1 MAGPHRP
8 HGDCRRRGPGWPAS
22 WLARSRD
29 AALLMLLSAFGGFV
43 VRVHLEGLS
52 FGYDSAIDVL
62 GDASLALE
70 PGWTGVVGENGCG
83 KSTLLAL
90 IAGRLTPTRGRV
102 RREPKDARVVYCP
115 QEVEALDGAVRGFT
129 LAWDKASL
137 AWQARLGL
145 DPGDVD
151 RWPTL
156 SAGERKRWQIGAALA
171 RAPEVLL
178 LDEPTNHLDAEGRS
192 MLLGALRAWRGVGLL
207 VSHDRRLLDAL
218 TERTARLHRGELVLY
233 PGGYGAARPL
243 WLAERAGA
251 EERAAR
257 AERAL
262 RAERAR
268 LASERRRHDAAKGA
282 LPTRARAKGP
292 RDSDARSMARK
303 FAAQKAEA
311 RLGRG
316 VAKQGRAVAHA
327 AVERDRHRLTKERG
341 GAIALGHQ
349 GAARRWLCRLE
360 CERLRA
366 GTRVLARDLSLAIER
381 TSRVRIAGPNGAG
394 KSTLLTHLVQHAPD
408 RTSLL
413 VVPQELDRAQRLR
426 LIHEARALPPD
437 ARGRLL
443 QLAASLGLDPERAM
457 ASEGPSPG
465 EARKL
470 LIAGGLARRVAGIFL
485 DEPTNHLDL
494 PSIERLEGALA
505 AFPGALVL
513 ISHDDAFAE
522 ALTDT
527 TWHLAD
533 GHLEILR

>member
-1 MAGPHRP
+1 
-8 HGDCRRRGPGWPAS
+8 
-22 WLARSRD
+22 
-29 AALLMLLSAFGGFV
+29 MLLLAPGGFV

-52 FGYDSAIDVL
+52 FGYDSAIDIL

-70 PGWTGVVGENGCG
+70 PGWTGVVGENGSG
-83 KSTLLAL
+83 KTTLLAL
-90 IAGRLTPTRGRV
+90 IAGALTPTRGHV
-102 RREPKDARVVYCP
+102 RLEPKDARVAYCP
-115 QEVEALDGAVRGFT
+115 QEVESPDGPVRSFSA
-129 LAWDKASL
+129 AWDKASL

-145 DPGDVD
+145 DPGDVG
-151 RWPTL
+151 RWPAL

-178 LDEPTNHLDAEGRS
+178 LDEPTNHLDANGRS
-192 MLLGALRAWRGVGLL
+192 ILLGALRAWRGVGLL
-207 VSHDRRLLDAL
+207 VSHDRRLLDEL
-218 TERTARLHRGELVLY
+218 TERTARLHRGQLVLY
-233 PGGYGAARPL
+233 PGGYGAARAL

-268 LASERRRHDAAKGA
+268 LASERRRHGSAKGA
-282 LPTRARAKGP
+282 LPTSARSKGP

-316 VAKQGRAVAHA
+316 VAKQGRAVARA
-327 AVERDRHRLTKERG
+327 AVERDRHQLTKERG
-341 GAIALGHQ
+341 GDIALGHQ
-349 GAARRWLCRLE
+349 GTPRSWLCRLE
-360 CERLRA
+360 CEVLRA
-366 GTRVLARDLSLAIER
+366 GARVLARDLSVAIEG

-394 KSTLLTHLVQHAPD
+394 KSTLLTHLVQQTRERA
-408 RTSLL
+408 SLL
-413 VVPQELDRAQRLR
+413 VVPQELDQAQRLG
-426 LIHEARALPPD
+426 LSHEARALPPEE
-437 ARGRLL
+437 RGRLF
-443 QLAASLGLDPERAM
+443 QLAASLGLDPERVM

-470 LIAGGLARRVAGIFL
+470 LIANGLARCVAGIFL

-494 PSIERLEGALA
+494 PSIERLERALA

-513 ISHDDAFAE
+513 ISHDDAFAD

-527 TWHLAD
+527 TWHLGD